1 MKGFLQFHLSV
12 KFQASGNRIIPFA
25 SLNFWFDSFPLPKRK
40 KPRVHQVDK
49 MNRPTA
55 RNNYKRYSQEDSVDI
70 TSELLRYAFMHSCL
84 LNATASFAII
94 DFLWDVLKDFKFSI
108 MGVLHWPMM
117 TTAWIALALVDG
129 S

>member
-70 TSELLRYAFMHSCL
+70 TSELLRDL
-84 LNATASFAII
+84 RT
-94 DFLWDVLKDFKFSI
+94 I
-108 MGVLHWPMM
+108 MKQ
-117 TTAWIALALVDG
+117 IANKADQGNCVDG
-129 S
+129 AYYISKTWLQQ

>member
-1 MKGFLQFHLSV
+1 MFEFHFIFIPNTKTKYQENERFLQFHLSV

-55 RNNYKRYSQEDSVDI
+55 
-70 TSELLRYAFMHSCL
+70 
-84 LNATASFAII
+84 
-94 DFLWDVLKDFKFSI
+94 
-108 MGVLHWPMM
+108 
-117 TTAWIALALVDG
+117 
-129 S
+129 